1 MSSPRTQQALAR
13 LADLTPRQI
22 VAELDRYIVGQ
33 GEAKKAVA
41 IALRNRWRRQRA
53 PEAIRNEI
61 SPNNIILIGPTGVG
75 KTEIARRLAKLAG
88 APFVKVEAS
97 KFTEVGYV
105 GRDVESMVRDL
116 VESAIDMVRTERES
130 EVDDLANERVDERLL
145 DLLLP
150 PPATT
155 TAAAAGDARGTDAA
169 AKGAAAPS
177 ATPERA
183 NVFVVSPSGAVLPTP
198 VSSAGGAAA
207 ATSGRGSESGANGAG
222 GNGAS
227 APDDAALDRY
237 RRTREKLKNLLL
249 DGQLEG
255 REVEIEVTQ
264 QGPQMFDMMVP
275 QGAPEGMENFTEM
288 LQDMM
293 PKRTKKRTVKVSE
306 ARRILLEQE
315 LDKLIDLEDVTAD
328 ALERVETMGIIFLD
342 EIDKIAGERGGQAGG
357 PDVSREGVQRDLLPI
372 VEGSNVQTKYGMVK
386 TDHVLFVAAGAFHVS
401 KPSDLIPELQGR
413 FPIRV
418 ELKPLTEADFV
429 RIMTEP
435 ENALTK
441 QYAALI
447 EAEGASV
454 DFEHAGI
461 AEIAR
466 IAAQV
471 NQRMENIGARRL
483 HTVMTTLLEEVLY
496 DLPDGRTERV
506 VVNPDLVRT
515 RLKAIAEDEDLRKY
529 IL

>member
-1 MSSPRTQQALAR
+1 MASHHTQQALAR

-22 VAELDRYIVGQ
+22 VQELDRYIVGQ
-33 GEAKKAVA
+33 GDAKRAVA

-53 PEAIRNEI
+53 PAAIRDEI
-61 SPNNIILIGPTGVG
+61 SPNNIILVGPTGVG

-116 VESAIDMVRTERES
+116 VEAAINMVRDERET
-130 EVDDLANERVDERLL
+130 EVEELANERVDERLL

-150 PPATT
+150 MPDEAKPKTETPAPTPPAEDQVFFVSGSGSVTKEVE
-155 TAAAAGDARGTDAA
+155 AAR
-169 AKGAAAPS
+169 
-177 ATPERA
+177 
-183 NVFVVSPSGAVLPTP
+183 
-198 VSSAGGAAA
+198 
-207 ATSGRGSESGANGAG
+207 
-222 GNGAS
+222 
-227 APDDAALDRY
+227 DRH
-237 RRTREKLKNLLL
+237 RRTRDKLKQLLL
-249 DGQLEG
+249 EGQLDA
-255 REVEIEVTQ
+255 REVEIEVHQNT
-264 QGPQMFDMMVP
+264 PMMFDMMAP

-288 LQDMM
+288 LRDMM
-293 PKRTKKRTVKVSE
+293 PKRAKKRTVKVPE
-306 ARRILLEQE
+306 ARRLLMDEE
-315 LDKLIDLEDVTAD
+315 LDKLIDKDDVVTD
-328 ALERVETMGIIFLD
+328 ALERVEQMGIIFLD
-342 EIDKIAGERGGQAGG
+342 EIDKIAGQRGEVGG

-372 VEGSNVQTKYGMVK
+372 VEGSTVSTKYGNVK

-441 QYAALI
+441 QYSALVESEGAALNFTD
-447 EAEGASV
+447 E
-454 DFEHAGI
+454 GI
-461 AEIAR
+461 AAIAHT
-466 IAAQV
+466 AAQA
-471 NQRMENIGARRL
+471 NDRMENIGARRL
-483 HTVMTTLLEEVLY
+483 HTVMTTLLEDVLY
-496 DLPDGRTERV
+496 ELPDRGKDTV
-506 VVNPDLVRT
+506 TVDADLVRT
-515 RLKAIAEDEDLRKY
+515 RLKDVLEDEDLRRY

>member
-1 MSSPRTQQALAR
+1 MTSPRTQQALAK

-33 GEAKKAVA
+33 ADAKKAVA

-53 PEAIRNEI
+53 PEEIRDEI

-88 APFVKVEAS
+88 APFIKVEAS

-130 EVDDLANERVDERLL
+130 ETEDLAHEKVTERLL

-150 PPATT
+150 PL
-155 TAAAAGDARGTDAA
+155 GQS
-169 AKGAAAPS
+169 AAAPATAGAGTGGPAGAGAS
-177 ATPERA
+177 AGASGSTSDGG
-183 NVFVVSPSGAVLPTP
+183 VFVVSPAGAVTHEHSL
-198 VSSAGGAAA
+198 
-207 ATSGRGSESGANGAG
+207 EQE
-222 GNGAS
+222 
-227 APDDAALDRY
+227 RY
-237 RRTREKLKNLLL
+237 QRTRAKLKQLLL
-249 DGQLEG
+249 DGQLEQ
-255 REVEIEVTQ
+255 REVEVEVT
-264 QGPQMFDMMVP
+264 PTSPMFDMMMP
-275 QGAPEGMENFTEM
+275 QGAPEGVENFTSM
-288 LQDMM
+288 IQDMM

-306 ARRILLEQE
+306 ARRILIDQE
-315 LDKLIDLEDVTAD
+315 FDKLIDAEDVTAD
-328 ALERVETMGIIFLD
+328 ALERVETLGIIFLD
-342 EIDKIAGERGGQAGG
+342 EIDKIAGERGQAGG

-372 VEGSNVQTKYGMVK
+372 VEGSNVQTKYGLVK
-386 TDHVLFVAAGAFHVS
+386 TDHVLFIAAGAFHVS

-418 ELKPLTEADFV
+418 ELKSLTEADFV

-441 QYAALI
+441 QYAALVQ
-447 EAEGASV
+447 AEGCALT
-454 DFEHAGI
+454 FTTEGI

-466 IAAQV
+466 IAGLV
-471 NQRMENIGARRL
+471 NERMENIGARRL
-483 HTVMTTLLEEVLY
+483 HTVMTTLLEDVLY
-496 DLPDGRTERV
+496 ELPDRGTAPVEV
-506 VVNPDLVRT
+506 TPTLVRD
-515 RLKAIAEDEDLRKY
+515 RLKAISEDEDLRRY

>member
-1 MSSPRTQQALAR
+1 MTSPRTQSALAR
-13 LADLTPRQI
+13 LADLTPRNI

-33 GEAKKAVA
+33 ADAKKSVA

-53 PEAIRNEI
+53 PESIREEI
-61 SPNNIILIGPTGVG
+61 SPNNIILVGPTGVG
-75 KTEIARRLAKLAG
+75 KTEIARRLAKLSG
-88 APFVKVEAS
+88 APFIKVEAS

-116 VESAIDMVRTERES
+116 VESAINMVRTEREA
-130 EVDDLANERVDERLL
+130 EVEDLAHDRVDDRLL

-150 PPATT
+150 TPTDKKPQQPADTGP
-155 TAAAAGDARGTDAA
+155 ADAPIFLVSSSG
-169 AKGAAAPS
+169 S
-177 ATPERA
+177 
-183 NVFVVSPSGAVLPTP
+183 VSPEMDVEQE
-198 VSSAGGAAA
+198 
-207 ATSGRGSESGANGAG
+207 RH
-222 GNGAS
+222 
-227 APDDAALDRY
+227 
-237 RRTREKLKNLLL
+237 RRTRDKLKQLLL
-249 DGQLEG
+249 DGKLES
-255 REVEIEVTQ
+255 REVEIEVEQ
-264 QGPQMFDMMVP
+264 NAPMMFDMMVP
-275 QGAPEGMENFTEM
+275 QGAPEGMGNLSDM
-288 LQDMM
+288 LHDML

-315 LDKLIDLEDVTAD
+315 LDKLIDEEDVTAD
-328 ALERVETMGIIFLD
+328 ALERTETMGIIFLD
-342 EIDKIAGERGGQAGG
+342 EIDKIAGERSAGGG

-435 ENALTK
+435 ENALTR
-441 QYAALI
+441 QYSALV
-447 EAEGASV
+447 EAEGAKLTFNE
-454 DFEHAGI
+454 DGI

-466 IAAQV
+466 IAAHV
-471 NQRMENIGARRL
+471 NDRMENIGARRL

-496 DLPDGRTERV
+496 DLPDAGKGEIV
-506 VVNPDLVRT
+506 VDRAMVSD
-515 RLKAIAEDEDLRKY
+515 RLKTIVEDEDLRRY